1 MLCKKPFKVGVMEY
15 GCGQCMPCRISRRRM
30 MACRLMLEHRKHQA
44 VFFATLTYRDGELP
58 EEFTYRGV
66 DYAKGSVNPKH
77 LQDFLKLYRWHCG
90 GIRIRFYGVG
100 EYGERRG
107 RPHYHVALFG
117 PDRSAMIEAFRVTK
131 SHSSVRFDCAT
142 WRFGHVDL
150 RTLSW
155 DLAWYI
161 AGYICKRYTR
171 KGGAAAEKWL
181 AGRYP
186 EFARM
191 SLRPGIGASAM
202 LDIAE
207 ALNTWDGA
215 RFISRNGD
223 VPAVVAMHGKKLP
236 MGRYLARK
244 LREACGYPG
253 EVPEGVLRR
262 KAAEL
267 FVELE
272 TVAQREVRES
282 KRIQDNRNAE
292 ARYRLSNSRR
302 EIE

>member
-1 MLCKKPFKVGVMEY
+1 M
-15 GCGQCMPCRISRRRM
+15 
-30 MACRLMLEHRKHQA
+30 
-44 VFFATLTYRDGELP
+44 
-58 EEFTYRGV
+58 
-66 DYAKGSVNPKH
+66 
-77 LQDFLKLYRWHCG
+77 
-90 GIRIRFYGVG
+90 
-100 EYGERRG
+100 
-107 RPHYHVALFG
+107 
-117 PDRSAMIEAFRVTK
+117 
-131 SHSSVRFDCAT
+131 
-142 WRFGHVDL
+142 DL
-150 RTLSW
+150 RTMSW

-191 SLRPGIGASAM
+191 SLRPGIGADAM

-215 RFISRNGD
+215 RFISQNGD

-262 KAAEL
+262 KAHEL
-267 FVELE
+267 CIELE

-282 KRIQDNRNAE
+282 KRIQHNRNAE